1 MTDGEIA
8 LESSLTDVIMDL
20 IAGAGGSPSPSLV
33 FREPKQKPWLI
44 LADGKPSFL
53 CKACGLVM
61 IIQNEDDTQT
71 ECVVC
76 RTKMPPRVTS
86 CEKCGW
92 SYLQNEADK

>member
-1 MTDGEIA
+1 MTDGEVA

-20 IAGAGGSPSPSLV
+20 IAGAGGSPSSLV
-33 FREPKQKPWLI
+33 FREPKQKPGLI

-92 SYLQNEADK
+92 SYLQKEADK